1 MSDYQLS
8 DEVLIKK
15 FQDGD
20 ISAYNQIVYRYKDR
34 LLNFIYRFLN
44 DLDRSED
51 LVQDTLLKLY
61 THKDSYREIAKFSTW
76 LYTIAANLARTELR
90 KLKRRKTFSITE
102 LSHEDREFIISSSD
116 ADPSDDHLSQNFEK
130 NVHQALLA
138 LPDDFKTIIILRDIQ
153 ELSYDEISKIVE
165 LPLGTVKSRINR
177 GRVKLQQLLKKKGEN
192 LY

>member
-1 MSDYQLS
+1 MSKFELT
-8 DEVLIKK
+8 DEQLIKK

-20 ISAYNQIVYRYKDR
+20 IGAYNQIVYRYKDR

-61 THKDSYREIAKFSTW
+61 THKDSYKEIAKFSTW

-90 KLKRRKTFSITE
+90 KIKRRKTFSVTE
-102 LSHEDREFIISSSD
+102 LSHDDREFIIASTD
-116 ADPSDDHLSQNFEK
+116 VGPGEENFSQNFEK
-130 NVHQALLA
+130 NVKRALAA

-165 LPLGTVKSRINR
+165 VPLGTVKSRINR
-177 GRVKLQQLLKKKGEN
+177 GRVKLQQLLKKKGERP
-192 LY
+192 Y

>member
-1 MSDYQLS
+1 MSDYELS

-20 ISAYNQIVYRYKDR
+20 ISAYNQIVFRYKDR
-34 LLNFIYRFLN
+34 LHNFIYRFLN
-44 DLDRSED
+44 DLDRAED

-61 THKDSYREIAKFSTW
+61 THKDSYQEIAKFSTW

-102 LSHEDREFIISSSD
+102 LSHDDREFIISSSD
-116 ADPSDDHLSQNFEK
+116 ADPSADHLSQNFEK
-130 NVHQALLA
+130 NVQQALLA

-177 GRVKLQQLLKKKGEN
+177 GRIKLQQLLKEKGEN
-192 LY
+192 PY

>member
-1 MSDYQLS
+1 MSEFELS
-8 DEVLIKK
+8 DELLIKQ
-15 FQDGD
+15 FQNGD

-51 LVQDTLLKLY
+51 LVQDTLIKLY
-61 THKDSYREIAKFSTW
+61 THKDSYQEIAKFSTW

-90 KLKRRKTFSITE
+90 KLKRRKTFSVSE
-102 LSHEDREFIISSSD
+102 LSYEDQEFIISSSD
-116 ADPSDDHLSQNFEK
+116 ADPSSDHLSQNFEN
-130 NVHQALLA
+130 NVQHALSVLT
-138 LPDDFKTIIILRDIQ
+138 DDFKTIIILRDIQ

-177 GRVKLQQLLKKKGEN
+177 GRVKLQQLLKKKGEKS
-192 LY
+192 Y